1 MITAIAPPQVNTK
14 NSKCG
19 CFFGDNGTDNTAH
32 PHDLGDET
40 YHGTHS
46 NANGKS
52 GTYQIK
58 PPAGALLTTKYSVV
72 PSAPVP
78 RIGTPHFSTK
88 EEKKNGVVGDHVRA
102 RPFKFPDRPAHFHF
116 HFFVGVGFQTFG
128 EVDRHAVRPD
138 AHDMIAQNLFT
149 E

>member
-1 MITAIAPPQVNTK
+1 M
-14 NSKCG
+14 
-19 CFFGDNGTDNTAH
+19 
-32 PHDLGDET
+32 GDET

-52 GTYQIK
+52 GTYQIE

>member
-1 MITAIAPPQVNTK
+1 M
-14 NSKCG
+14 
-19 CFFGDNGTDNTAH
+19 
-32 PHDLGDET
+32 GDET

-52 GTYQIK
+52 GTYQIE
-58 PPAGALLTTKYSVV
+58 PPAGALLTTKYRVV
-72 PSAPVP
+72 PSAPMP
-78 RIGTPHFSTK
+78 PCPESAPLIFQRR
-88 EEKKNGVVGDHVRA
+88 KKKKRGGVGDHVRA